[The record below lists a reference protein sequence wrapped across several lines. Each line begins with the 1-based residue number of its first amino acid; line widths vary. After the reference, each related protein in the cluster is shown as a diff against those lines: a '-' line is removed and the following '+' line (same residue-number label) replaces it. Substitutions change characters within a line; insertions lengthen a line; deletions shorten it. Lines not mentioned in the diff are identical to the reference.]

1 MQAARDAGCR
11 TAARRLA
18 LPGCVAALLVLCA
31 PAHAQSPA
39 AGAAEAAANLTARA
53 QAFEN
58 GEGVPKDPIH
68 AAQLYCAAARGGDPD
83 AMFGL
88 GWMYMNGRGVARDD
102 ALAASLFAR
111 AAAYG
116 HDYARRMLRFV
127 GSDEGAVPACLLPPP
142 PEPVQAPPS
151 EPANPFA
158 ALPPSKS
165 KIADIVRRAAPAF
178 GIDPQLA
185 LAIVAV
191 ESDFEPAARS
201 IKDARGV
208 MQLISGTAARFNVAN
223 RMDIAGN
230 VRGGL
235 AYLQWLLAYYEG
247 RVRLAVA
254 AYNAGEA
261 AVDRYGG
268 VPPYPETRDYV
279 RRVLAL
285 FPGETQPYDPKV
297 AQPSPALARADIG
310 AE

>member
-1 MQAARDAGCR
+1 MHVAARNARCR
-11 TAARRLA
+11 LGTRRLA
-18 LPGCVAALLVLCA
+18 VL
-31 PAHAQSPA
+31 
-39 AGAAEAAANLTARA
+39 AGAMLISFAHGQASEASPSAEPPAKLTAEAR
-53 QAFEN
+53 AFEN
-58 GEGVPKDPIH
+58 GEGVPKDPIR
-68 AAQLYCAAARGGDPD
+68 AAQLYCEAARGGDPE

-88 GWMYMNGRGVARDD
+88 GWMYANGRGVDRDD

-111 AAAYG
+111 AASYG
-116 HDYARRMLRFV
+116 HDYARRMLKFV
-127 GSDEGAVPACLLPPP
+127 GSDEGVVPACLLPPRP
-142 PEPVQAPPS
+142 QPAPATTS
-151 EPANPFA
+151 EAADPFA

-165 KIADIVRRAAPAF
+165 RIADVVRLAAPGF

-185 LAIVAV
+185 LAIAAV

-208 MQLISGTAARFNVAN
+208 MQLVSGTAVRFNVAN
-223 RMDIAGN
+223 RMDIAAN

-254 AYNAGEA
+254 AYNAGEG

-268 VPPYPETRDYV
+268 VPPYQETRDYV

-285 FPGETQPYDPKV
+285 FPNESQPYDPSV
-297 AQPSPALARADIG
+297 AEPSPAFARADIG
-310 AE
+310 GE